1 MESRLTRICVTG
13 GSGRLAQALKPYF
26 PFADY
31 TTRQTLNVAD
41 AKSCRD
47 YFSTHSVDVI
57 LHLAAE
63 TAHDS
68 AHETYLANN
77 VTGTTNIALWAR
89 RLNVRLVYTST
100 DYVYPGLGQSCE
112 SDPVLPIGCYAAS
125 KYAGEVSASMVTDH
139 LVIRGSW
146 YDRLDWSS
154 AAVDAFSSRIPVAQA
169 AGYVAALTCSGATG
183 VVNVGGPRRSLYEL
197 IATEF
202 NPRVSACSRGDLKL
216 PYELPMD
223 VSLDLSRLHALVGH

>member
-1 MESRLTRICVTG
+1 MDQSSALTRITITG
-13 GSGRLAQALKPYF
+13 GNGRLAQALKPYF

-31 TTRQTLNVAD
+31 TTRKDLDVAD
-41 AKSCRD
+41 PKSCRA

-63 TAHDS
+63 TKPDAGYD
-68 AHETYLANN
+68 TYLSNN
-77 VTGTTNIALWAR
+77 VMGTTHIARWAR
-89 RLNVRLVYTST
+89 QLNVRLIYTST
-100 DYVYPGLGQSCE
+100 DYVGAHKE
-112 SDPVLPIGCYAAS
+112 SDPVLPIGPYAAS

-154 AAVDAFSSRIPVAQA
+154 AAVDAFSSRIPVTQA

-183 VVNVGGPRRSLYEL
+183 IVNIGGPRRSLYE
-197 IATEF
+197 IVCTEF
-202 NPRVSACSRGDLKL
+202 NPRVTPCSRSDFQL
-216 PYELPMD
+216 PYPLPAD
-223 VSLDLSRLHALVGH
+223 TSLDCTRLHRLLS